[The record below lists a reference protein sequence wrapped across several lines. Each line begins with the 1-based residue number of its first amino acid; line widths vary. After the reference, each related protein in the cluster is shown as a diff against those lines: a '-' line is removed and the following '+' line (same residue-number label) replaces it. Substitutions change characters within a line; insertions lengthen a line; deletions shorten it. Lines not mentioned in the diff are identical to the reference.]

1 MITYSFSHFLGKIL
15 KPIIPVKVGNIFLML
30 IVDSGAEANWLSS
43 FVYQQFPDLF
53 KELPIRSRR
62 ICDDDEDDEDDDFP
76 PVVEA
81 TLEFGSEKRRTYFKL
96 SNNDQAVMALQQKTG
111 IQVHGCLGMDF
122 LITNRCII
130 DFDKMEFSL
139 CETMDNMF
147 DFHPELFEKID
158 HQVQNLYAVD
168 EKVAEVDKYADEIE
182 KALQEHE
189 AEENAKI
196 EFVMAHADEIEKAIR
211 EHEAEEDAKINFI
224 AAHADEIER
233 ALEEYQKKQDEQIAF
248 IEAHADEIE
257 KAIQDAEAAREAK
270 IDDIMAH
277 ADEIEQALREYEESQ
292 ADDDSQEDKSDTQAD
307 KKD

>member
-1 MITYSFSHFLGKIL
+1 
-15 KPIIPVKVGNIFLML
+15 
-30 IVDSGAEANWLSS
+30 
-43 FVYQQFPDLF
+43 
-53 KELPIRSRR
+53 
-62 ICDDDEDDEDDDFP
+62 
-76 PVVEA
+76 VEA

-96 SNNDQAVMALQQKTG
+96 SDNDQAVMALQQKTG

-158 HQVQNLYAVD
+158 RQVQNLYAVD

-182 KALQEHE
+182 KALQDHE
-189 AEENAKI
+189 AEGNAKI
-196 EFVMAHADEIEKAIR
+196 EFVMAHADEIEKALA
-211 EHEAEEDAKINFI
+211 EH
-224 AAHADEIER
+224 
-233 ALEEYQKKQDEQIAF
+233 QKAQDEQIAF
-248 IEAHADEIE
+248 LEAHADEIE

-292 ADDDSQEDKSDTQAD
+292 DDDDSQEDMPDTPAD

>member
-1 MITYSFSHFLGKIL
+1 MITYSFSYFLGKIL
-15 KPIIPVKVGNIFLML
+15 KPIIPVKVGNIYLML

-81 TLEFGSEKRRTYFKL
+81 TMEFGSEKRKTYFKL

-158 HQVQNLYAVD
+158 RQVQNLYAVD

-196 EFVMAHADEIEKAIR
+196 EFFMAHADEIEKAIR
-211 EHEAEEDAKINFI
+211 EHEAEEEAKINFI

-233 ALEEYQKKQDEQIAF
+233 ALEEYRKKQDEQMDFIA
-248 IEAHADEIE
+248 AHADEIE
-257 KAIQDAEAAREAK
+257 RILK
-270 IDDIMAH
+270 
-277 ADEIEQALREYEESQ
+277 EYEAQ
-292 ADDDSQEDKSDTQAD
+292 NTEDKEDED
-307 KKD
+307 KEQDKTDEKG

>member
-1 MITYSFSHFLGKIL
+1 MITYSFSHFFFFFL

-158 HQVQNLYAVD
+158 RQVQNLYAVD

-196 EFVMAHADEIEKAIR
+196 EFVMAHADEIEKALA
-211 EHEAEEDAKINFI
+211 EH
-224 AAHADEIER
+224 
-233 ALEEYQKKQDEQIAF
+233 QKAQDEQIAF
-248 IEAHADEIE
+248 LEAHADEIE

-292 ADDDSQEDKSDTQAD
+292 DDDDSQEDKSDAKAD

>member
-15 KPIIPVKVGNIFLML
+15 KPIIPVKVGNIYLML

-158 HQVQNLYAVD
+158 RQVQNLYAVE

-182 KALQEHE
+182 KILQEQE

-196 EFVMAHADEIEKAIR
+196 EFVMAHADEIEKAIQ

-233 ALEEYQKKQDEQIAF
+233 ALEEYRKKQEEQMDFIA
-248 IEAHADEIE
+248 AHADEIE
-257 KAIQDAEAAREAK
+257 RILK
-270 IDDIMAH
+270 
-277 ADEIEQALREYEESQ
+277 EYEAQ
-292 ADDDSQEDKSDTQAD
+292 NTEDKEDED
-307 KKD
+307 KEQDKTDEKG